1 MSLVMIKCP
10 VTGRAV
16 STAIE
21 TEASS
26 FRRLPKV
33 TAHMRCPACGRDH
46 EWTVSSAWLSGEPRL
61 VAQSPVQKTAAA

>member
-10 VTGRAV
+10 VTGGAV

-21 TEASS
+21 TESSS
-26 FRRLPKV
+26 FHRLPKV

-61 VAQSPVQKTAAA
+61 VAQGSARKVAAV